1 MKLKGAK
8 GLFLRNCKKMY
19 IYIYMCFNAI
29 YCSVGSFRWEASQG
43 LWQSLI
49 LSLIL
54 INRPFIL
61 GFYCLPIK
69 CNLKLGARAWLF
81 TGGFFFSF
89 AKDVKIAFTEKK
101 KISEF
106 TIDIWIKEWNKIN
119 EDFIYLSKWNLSR
132 QGLHCKLDSVYEK
145 NPWFCFRFL
154 FPFHGTWYSW

>member
-19 IYIYMCFNAI
+19 IYTYMCFNAI

-69 CNLKLGARAWLF
+69 CNPKLGGRAWLF
-81 TGGFFFSF
+81 TGVFFFSF

-101 KISEF
+101 MNLLLISGLRNETKLMKILYIWANETSQGRVF
-106 TIDIWIKEWNKIN
+106 IANLTPSMKKTLGFALGFSSHFMAHDIPDK
-119 EDFIYLSKWNLSR
+119 
-132 QGLHCKLDSVYEK
+132 
-145 NPWFCFRFL
+145 
-154 FPFHGTWYSW
+154 